1 MMFITKLNGTHKMM
15 EIIIKHQMENMLKI
29 INSFKEIH
37 HFISKIINRI
47 LITIKI
53 LRIINVIT
61 RITLKN
67 RKFSL
72 IHFLVNKTTISNNNI
87 TIFPFNITM
96 VIQIILVQKNLKDL
110 ITLLSPLYHILINT
124 LRIVINLRMIL
135 RR

>member
-1 MMFITKLNGTHKMM
+1 MFITKLNGTHKMM

-61 RITLKN
+61 PITLKN

-72 IHFLVNKTTISNNNI
+72 IHFLVNKTTILKSNF

-110 ITLLSPLYHILINT
+110 ITLLSPLYHILIKT
-124 LRIVINLRMIL
+124 LRKVINLRMIL

>member
-1 MMFITKLNGTHKMM
+1 MFITKLNGTHKMM